1 MKDPK
6 KTFESYYRPSDEAFK
21 DDPDAA
27 ELFRTLRNGERTYAK
42 VYRQEDTNHDV
53 SWVDSVYNLIPHLSN
68 IVSNPRSFIKTV
80 SYIVPAELAK
90 RTGPESVAH
99 LATHSQYVKE
109 IDKDGNVIPSKILT
123 SEGDIDVA
131 IYENR
136 FVMTLLRR
144 LNLYVERRYAFLKHF
159 AELQD
164 QEIYY
169 LDNKFHVGKDE
180 ISYRTEM
187 KIARPTEMTEEMK
200 NVIEASLEKIETAR
214 KYLRY
219 FMTSNFMKV
228 DLKGA
233 RAVTPPILMTNLL
246 RNQPDYHACYEA
258 WNFLNL
264 DERKSMNFT
273 VNEEVKY
280 LNEEEQKRIDFIQ
293 YLVALDLYVGGEQP
307 DMRLTKNEFVSHVL
321 PSVDETLELNGRF
334 TDFAFVRADSAYYD
348 ALIEKRKKLL
358 EGKSEKVIE
367 AAFKKEKEEKDELEI
382 QKEAAEELRLRKEE
396 EAKKEEAFLKEEEEK
411 RRLEDEKRAKEEA
424 EAYEKERLYEL
435 EKLRQKVKNQ
445 ALSDKRKIKD
455 ENRPNITESPFISKE
470 ERDEEKKKDTV
481 QKDVEALESEE
492 ERK

>member
-6 KTFESYYRPSDEAFK
+6 KTFESYYRPNEEAFK
-21 DDPDAA
+21 EDEDAA
-27 ELFRTLRNGERTYAK
+27 VLFRSLRNGERTYAK

-53 SWVDSVYNLIPHLSN
+53 SWVDSVYNLIPHLN
-68 IVSNPRSFIKTV
+68 TIVENPRTFIKTV

-90 RTGPESVAH
+90 RTGPESISH

-109 IDKDGNVIPSKILT
+109 IDKDGNVIPSKVLT
-123 SEGDIDVA
+123 SEGEIDVA

-159 AELQD
+159 AQLQD

-169 LDNKFHVGKDE
+169 LDNKFSVGQDE

-187 KIARPTEMTEEMK
+187 KIARPTEMTEELRK
-200 NVIEASLEKIETAR
+200 VVEASLEKIEIAR
-214 KYLRY
+214 RYLHY

-233 RAVTPPILMTNLL
+233 RPVTPPILMTNLL
-246 RNQPDYHACYEA
+246 RSQPDYHACYDA

-273 VNEEVKY
+273 VNEEVKS

-307 DMRLTKNEFVSHVL
+307 DMRLTKNGFASHVL

-334 TDFAFVRADSAYYD
+334 TDFEFVRADSSYYD

-358 EGKSEKVIE
+358 EDKSEKVIK
-367 AAFKKEKEEKDELEI
+367 AAFQKEQDEKDELEI
-382 QKEAAEELRLRKEE
+382 EKEAAEELRARKEE

-411 RRLEDEKRAKEEA
+411 KRLADEKRAQEEA
-424 EAYEKERLYEL
+424 EAYEAERLSEL
-435 EKLRQKVKNQ
+435 EKLREKVKNQ
-445 ALSDKRKIKD
+445 ALQDKKKIKD
-455 ENRPNITESPFISKE
+455 ENRPNITENPFVRPEEGQKE
-470 ERDEEKKKDTV
+470 EGEMVRP
-481 QKDVEALESEE
+481 DVEAIESEK